1 MPYYSHVAIFTN
13 IYASISEAGSGMG
26 HDWHNVTVPE
36 LLHWTGVPIWHGAL
50 DGKPGTIFSRWNV
63 QDPRYDP
70 AIAKKIS
77 MEHWKHIKRYF
88 KLNNNFTATPRGVDG
103 YDPCEKYDFVYKILL
118 HNMNY
123 VTLRAD
129 LDGTIDETT
138 WGFCGYCGEVGG
150 RLLSKKIPKGGQ
162 STMFYD
168 IHQRYPRA
176 YIHRHKLQKRP

>member
-1 MPYYSHVAIFTN
+1 
-13 IYASISEAGSGMG
+13 
-26 HDWHNVTVPE
+26 
-36 LLHWTGVPIWHGAL
+36 L

-77 MEHWKHIKRYF
+77 MERWKHIKRYF
-88 KLNNNFTATPRGVDG
+88 TLNNNFTATPRGMDG
-103 YDPCEKYDFVYKILL
+103 YNPCAKYDFVYKILL

-138 WGFCGYCGEVGG
+138 WVFCGYCGEVDG
-150 RLLSKKIPKGGQ
+150 RLLSKKVPKGGQ

-168 IHQRYPRA
+168 IH
-176 YIHRHKLQKRP
+176 